1 ASGVRRGRRRGASRK
16 PLACDHRGRDGRRV
30 RRHCIRSIPLL
41 LAGVVI
47 FAGGIGGW
55 IHQDLQRPSSPFY
68 GLAAAVESRF
78 PRVSARKLGM
88 WLMLATEIMFFSAII
103 GASLIGRAHV

>member
-1 ASGVRRGRRRGASRK
+1 MAHPESVGEGEEEHHGSPWPVIIAVGMGVAYVGIVSG
-16 PLACDHRGRDGRRV
+16 
-30 RRHCIRSIPLL
+30 SIPLL

-78 PRVSARKLGM
+78 PRVSARGAGM
-88 WLMLATEIMFFSAII
+88 WLRVADEIACCAAAI
-103 GASLIGRAHV
+103 R